1 MAHEPRFLGASHW
14 RSNVQS
20 ESTAV
25 SHVGTA
31 VLAHVNPIWTLLL
44 LNERGFTYKRDTA
57 GTFVLDLLYKK
68 SQEEKYESI
77 LFFSVWVYT

>member
-1 MAHEPRFLGASHW
+1 MAHEPRLLGASHW
-14 RSNVQS
+14 RSNVQ
-20 ESTAV
+20 TAV

-31 VLAHVNPIWTLLL
+31 VLDHVNPIWTLLL
-44 LNERGFTYKRDTA
+44 LNERGFIYKRNAA

-77 LFFSVWVYT
+77 LFFSV